1 MMFLCLQYLPA
12 VTIPDI
18 PRKLNILTSIKI
30 AYEVAL
36 NLSRIL
42 CLNLP
47 GSKAASP
54 TVLSIWL
61 HQPQQQQGAVRK

>member
-1 MMFLCLQYLPA
+1 MMFLCLQYLLA
-12 VTIPDI
+12 VAIPDT

-30 AYEVAL
+30 AYEFVL
-36 NLSRIL
+36 NSSRIL

-54 TVLSIWL
+54 SIVDMAA
-61 HQPQQQQGAVRK
+61 PTAAAGGG

>member
-12 VTIPDI
+12 IAIPDI
-18 PRKLNILTSIKI
+18 PRKLNSLTSIKI
-30 AYEVAL
+30 AYEFVL
-36 NLSRIL
+36 NSSRIL

-54 TVLSIWL
+54 MVLSIWL
-61 HQPQQQQGAVRK
+61 HQPQQQGAVRK